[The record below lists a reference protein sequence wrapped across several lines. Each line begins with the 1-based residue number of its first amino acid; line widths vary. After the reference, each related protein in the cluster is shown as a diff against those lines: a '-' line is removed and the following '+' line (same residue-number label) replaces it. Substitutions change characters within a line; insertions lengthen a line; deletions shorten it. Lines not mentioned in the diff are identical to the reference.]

1 MLPSVVQY
9 SWPRT
14 KQDSIRIMEDE
25 EIVRRRN
32 NEPIDLGA
40 EFHVYLDNLSI
51 NIERF
56 TIEQF
61 IASLEATTT
70 LMHLTI
76 CFCNYKP
83 TPDNNRRVIEPLCR
97 CIANLRRH
105 NPNHPLRT
113 LRILYA
119 NQVNDVDQLL
129 VAAKRFGIHHLVLH
143 ESHIQIQSL
152 EEFCR
157 DNSNLKVLKVQ
168 NTHLL
173 ERDSTIS
180 VSPQNGPHDSFA
192 ILALDELTMRSVTF
206 ENSTVA
212 TKSVNFFAD
221 VTYPALSLGGMIMR
235 GDDDDDEVKEFL
247 SGIIKPT
254 VKELTLES
262 SWPIEV
268 MDAIEACPSVTQIQH
283 DHQFRQSGLR
293 RSAVQRKLQAI
304 AARNRALARFV
315 ADPRA
320 YAGDELL
327 TLMRQFDNC
336 PTGRYMLA
344 RCLPGIPSFFKI
356 QNSTDSSTTGP
367 KKRKRRH

>member
-1 MLPSVVQY
+1 MNA
-9 SWPRT
+9 
-14 KQDSIRIMEDE
+14 
-25 EIVRRRN
+25 EIARRRRN
-32 NEPIDLGA
+32 NAPLQLGTRYEIYLHRLSHNA
-40 EFHVYLDNLSI
+40 ERFM
-51 NIERF
+51 IER
-56 TIEQF
+56 I
-61 IASLEATTT
+61 IGALEATST
-70 LMHLTI
+70 LMVLTV
-76 CFCNYKP
+76 CFSAYKS
-83 TPDNNRRVIEPLCR
+83 TSENNRRVIEPLCR

-119 NQVNDVDQLL
+119 DQVNDVDQLL

-143 ESHIQIQSL
+143 ESHLQIQSL

-180 VSPQNGPHDSFA
+180 VSPQDSPQDSFA
-192 ILALDELTMRSVTF
+192 ILALDELTMRSITF

-336 PTGRYMLA
+336 PTGRYMLVC
-344 RCLPGIPSFFKI
+344 CLLGIPSFFKI
-356 QNSTDSSTTGP
+356 QNSADSSTTGP
-367 KKRKRRH
+367 KKRKRRY

>member
-1 MLPSVVQY
+1 
-9 SWPRT
+9 
-14 KQDSIRIMEDE
+14 
-25 EIVRRRN
+25 
-32 NEPIDLGA
+32 
-40 EFHVYLDNLSI
+40 
-51 NIERF
+51 
-56 TIEQF
+56 
-61 IASLEATTT
+61 
-70 LMHLTI
+70 
-76 CFCNYKP
+76 
-83 TPDNNRRVIEPLCR
+83 
-97 CIANLRRH
+97 
-105 NPNHPLRT
+105 
-113 LRILYA
+113 
-119 NQVNDVDQLL
+119 
-129 VAAKRFGIHHLVLH
+129 
-143 ESHIQIQSL
+143 
-152 EEFCR
+152 
-157 DNSNLKVLKVQ
+157 
-168 NTHLL
+168 
-173 ERDSTIS
+173 
-180 VSPQNGPHDSFA
+180 
-192 ILALDELTMRSVTF
+192 
-206 ENSTVA
+206 
-212 TKSVNFFAD
+212 
-221 VTYPALSLGGMIMR
+221 MR

-356 QNSTDSSTTGP
+356 RKSTDPSTTGP
-367 KKRKRRH
+367 KKRKRRY